1 MGDANGKGGGRGGE
15 GRERV
20 CEVVGQ
26 IATRWC
32 EGVGRDRE
40 RTECTVWWDEGRE
53 RVRWTEWKA
62 LEPLPE
68 RGRRYDDVFD

>member
-1 MGDANGKGGGRGGE
+1 MGDADGKGGGRGGE
-15 GRERV
+15 GDV

-26 IATRWC
+26 IAARWC
-32 EGVGRDRE
+32 EVGGGRDRE
-40 RTECTVWWDEGRE
+40 RTECTVLWDERRE

-68 RGRRYDDVFD
+68 RKRRFDDVVE